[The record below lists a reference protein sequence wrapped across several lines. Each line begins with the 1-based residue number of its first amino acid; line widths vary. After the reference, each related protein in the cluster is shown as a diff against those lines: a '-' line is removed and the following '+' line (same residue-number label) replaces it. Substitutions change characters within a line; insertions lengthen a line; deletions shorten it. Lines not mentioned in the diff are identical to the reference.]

1 MNSVLVRW
9 NGLQS
14 DQAEEEILP
23 CCGSRAWAR
32 GMAARRPIADECS
45 LFAASDAIWKGLP
58 ETDWMEAFKSHP
70 RIGDSPSP
78 AFGAP
83 RSTAWSREEQ
93 RMVDTATEDVKT
105 ALTVGNRAY
114 EQRFKHI
121 FIVCATGKSPLEI
134 LGILRQRLG
143 NDEATE
149 IGESAEQQR
158 QIAQL
163 RLRKWLGS

>member
-32 GMAARRPIADECS
+32 GMAARRPIADEDS

-78 AFGAP
+78 APGAP
-83 RSTAWSREEQ
+83 RSRAWSREEQ
-93 RMVDTATEDVKT
+93 RMVGTATEDVKA
-105 ALTVGNRAY
+105 ALAEGNRAY

-121 FIVCATGKSPLEI
+121 FIVCATGKSPREI
-134 LGILRQRLG
+134 LAILRQRLG
-143 NDEATE
+143 NDETTE
-149 IGESAEQQR
+149 IGEAAEQQR

>member
-1 MNSVLVRW
+1 
-9 NGLQS
+9 
-14 DQAEEEILP
+14 
-23 CCGSRAWAR
+23 
-32 GMAARRPIADECS
+32 
-45 LFAASDAIWKGLP
+45 
-58 ETDWMEAFKSHP
+58 
-70 RIGDSPSP
+70 
-78 AFGAP
+78 
-83 RSTAWSREEQ
+83 
-93 RMVDTATEDVKT
+93 MVDTATEDVKA
-105 ALTVGNRAY
+105 ALAEGNRAY

-149 IGESAEQQR
+149 IGEAAEQQR